1 MKQILE
7 TINAHFTKE
16 HLAVLFFMLIIAII
30 LFIVILK
37 IYKKR
42 EYNIKKAI
50 FAKRTIRHLEIDLLN
65 KTVYVYALEDLKN
78 AKKILL
84 KDFLSHYLEKD
95 ATSLNRWFLNQL
107 NNKNSDT
114 SYKEI
119 ITYSKKKK
127 TGTKEIFV
135 CKLVNIERHTL
146 HVDCYENSVCPYI
159 KADYE
164 IERCFFK
171 LKQKSIT
178 EIGLISFF
186 VTNDLLKD
194 KVKLSI
200 IQTEQILEKICK
212 YSNNKHLLTVYKNG
226 DIGFII
232 LNQKKGSHD
241 YLNKIKNEI
250 SVYLDVNDL
259 KNISF
264 NIALIKIQ
272 GNQINYNDCMKK
284 VRLLANYLIDNKI
297 YTPEIVYYSNK
308 EKYVCQKKLNYYNRV
323 KLAII
328 KKDFIPKIIPFFY
341 SKDGKVAFH
350 KITIKPKDDTLGS
363 IDEIKNVVLLNSL
376 QKEYTSM
383 LLSTIDTCYS
393 SVQSPKELNNVVLLK
408 TSYDFV
414 ISLINNLDDF
424 KKYPFTYILS
434 ISNLDFESNF
444 DLSYIDNLKIIKDAN
459 IKLAIELNSLQK
471 PRKEILDLMDYVVLD
486 ESSATN
492 FFTDRQAAFL
502 LSNLLTYF
510 KSIKLPIIAY
520 NIGDWAVL
528 ESMICNF
535 ASIVSAKCLEQEEKI
550 SLGLD
555 KRIIQKL
562 KDIYYKYH

>member
-16 HLAVLFFMLIIAII
+16 HLAVLFFMLIIAIT

-65 KTVYVYALEDLKN
+65 KTVYMYALEDLKN

-393 SVQSPKELNNVVLLK
+393 SVQLPKELNNVVLLK

>member
-65 KTVYVYALEDLKN
+65 KTVYMYALEDLKN

-119 ITYSKKKK
+119 ITYSKKEK

-212 YSNNKHLLTVYKNG
+212 YSNNKHLLTNYKNG

-393 SVQSPKELNNVVLLK
+393 SVQLPKELNNVVLLK
-408 TSYDFV
+408 TSYDFA

>member
-1 MKQILE
+1 
-7 TINAHFTKE
+7 
-16 HLAVLFFMLIIAII
+16 
-30 LFIVILK
+30 
-37 IYKKR
+37 
-42 EYNIKKAI
+42 
-50 FAKRTIRHLEIDLLN
+50 
-65 KTVYVYALEDLKN
+65 
-78 AKKILL
+78 
-84 KDFLSHYLEKD
+84 
-95 ATSLNRWFLNQL
+95 
-107 NNKNSDT
+107 
-114 SYKEI
+114 
-119 ITYSKKKK
+119 
-127 TGTKEIFV
+127 
-135 CKLVNIERHTL
+135 
-146 HVDCYENSVCPYI
+146 
-159 KADYE
+159 
-164 IERCFFK
+164 
-171 LKQKSIT
+171 
-178 EIGLISFF
+178 
-186 VTNDLLKD
+186 
-194 KVKLSI
+194 
-200 IQTEQILEKICK
+200 
-212 YSNNKHLLTVYKNG
+212 
-226 DIGFII
+226 
-232 LNQKKGSHD
+232 
-241 YLNKIKNEI
+241 
-250 SVYLDVNDL
+250 
-259 KNISF
+259 
-264 NIALIKIQ
+264 
-272 GNQINYNDCMKK
+272 MKK
-284 VRLLANYLIDNKI
+284 VRLLANYLIDNKV

-328 KKDFIPKIIPFFY
+328 KKEFIPKIIPFFY

-471 PRKEILDLMDYVVLD
+471 PRKEILALMDYVVLD

-510 KSIKLPIIAY
+510 KSIKLPIVAF
-520 NIGDWAVL
+520 NIGDWSVL

-555 KRIIQKL
+555 KRIVQKL

>member
-65 KTVYVYALEDLKN
+65 KTVYVYELEDLKN

-119 ITYSKKKK
+119 ITYSKKEK

-212 YSNNKHLLTVYKNG
+212 YSNNKHLLTNYKNG

-232 LNQKKGSHD
+232 LNQKNGSHD

-264 NIALIKIQ
+264 NIAIIKIQ

-284 VRLLANYLIDNKI
+284 VRLLANYLIDNKR

-383 LLSTIDTCYS
+383 LLSTIDICYS
-393 SVQSPKELNNVVLLK
+393 SVQSQKELNNVVLLK

-444 DLSYIDNLKIIKDAN
+444 DLSYIDNLKIIKEAN

>member
-1 MKQILE
+1 MKQILD
-7 TINAHFTKE
+7 TINKHFTKE

-30 LFIVILK
+30 LFIVFLK
-37 IYKKR
+37 LYQR
-42 EYNIKKAI
+42 RAYNIKKAI

-65 KTVYVYALEDLKN
+65 KTVYVYELEDLKN

-84 KDFLSHYLEKD
+84 KDFLSHYAEKD

-107 NNKNSDT
+107 NNKISDT

-194 KVKLSI
+194 KVQLNI

-212 YSNNKHLLTVYKNG
+212 YCNNKHLLTVYKNG

-232 LNQKKGSHD
+232 LNQKNGSQD

-284 VRLLANYLIDNKI
+284 VRLLANYLIDNKV

-328 KKDFIPKIIPFFY
+328 KKEFIPKIIPFFY

-350 KITIKPKDDTLGS
+350 KITIKPKDETLGS

-393 SVQSPKELNNVVLLK
+393 SVQSPKELNKVVLLK

-414 ISLINNLDDF
+414 ISIINNLDDF
-424 KKYPFTYILS
+424 KKYPYTYILS
-434 ISNLDFESNF
+434 ISNLDFESDF
-444 DLSYIDNLKIIKDAN
+444 DESYINNLKLIKDAN

-471 PRKEILDLMDYVVLD
+471 PRNEILALMDYVVLD

-510 KSIKLPIIAY
+510 KSIKLPIVAF
-520 NIGDWAVL
+520 NIGDWSVL

-555 KRIIQKL
+555 KRIVQKL

>member
-16 HLAVLFFMLIIAII
+16 HLAVLFFMLIIAIT

-65 KTVYVYALEDLKN
+65 KTVYMYALEDLKN

-84 KDFLSHYLEKD
+84 KDFLSHYLEKY

-363 IDEIKNVVLLNSL
+363 IYEIKNVVLLNSL

>member
-16 HLAVLFFMLIIAII
+16 HLAVLFFMLIIAIT

-65 KTVYVYALEDLKN
+65 KTVYMYALEDLKN

-393 SVQSPKELNNVVLLK
+393 SVQLPKELNNVVLLK

-562 KDIYYKYH
+562 EDIYYKYH

>member
-16 HLAVLFFMLIIAII
+16 HLAVLFFMLIIAIT

-65 KTVYVYALEDLKN
+65 KTVYMYALEDLKN

-363 IDEIKNVVLLNSL
+363 IDEIKNVILLNSL

-393 SVQSPKELNNVVLLK
+393 SVQLPKELNNVVLLK

>member
-65 KTVYVYALEDLKN
+65 KTVYVYELEDLKN

-84 KDFLSHYLEKD
+84 KDFLSRYLEKD

-363 IDEIKNVVLLNSL
+363 IDEIKNIVLLNSL

>member
-232 LNQKKGSHD
+232 LNQKNGSHD

-393 SVQSPKELNNVVLLK
+393 SVQSQKELNNVVLLK

>member
-1 MKQILE
+1 MKQILD
-7 TINAHFTKE
+7 TINKHFTKE
-16 HLAVLFFMLIIAII
+16 HLAILFLMLVIAII
-30 LFIVILK
+30 LFIVFLK
-37 IYKKR
+37 LYQR
-42 EYNIKKAI
+42 RAYNIKKAI
-50 FAKRTIRHLEIDLLN
+50 AAKRTIRHLEIDLLN
-65 KTVYVYALEDLKN
+65 KTIYMYTLEDLKN
-78 AKKILL
+78 ARKILL
-84 KDFLSHYLEKD
+84 KDFLSHYAEKD

-107 NNKNSDT
+107 NNKTSDS

-127 TGTKEIFV
+127 TSSKEIFV
-135 CKLVNIERHTL
+135 CKMVNIERHTL
-146 HVDCYENSVCPYI
+146 HVDCYETLVCPYI

-171 LKQKSIT
+171 LKTKAIT

-194 KVKLSI
+194 KTKLNI

-226 DIGFII
+226 DIGLII
-232 LNQKKGSHD
+232 LNQKNGSQD
-241 YLNKIKNEI
+241 YLNKLKNEI
-250 SVYLDVNDL
+250 SVYLDVNDF
-259 KNISF
+259 KNVSF

-284 VRLLANYLIDNKI
+284 VRLLANYLIDNKV
-297 YTPEIVYYSNK
+297 YTPEIVYYSSK
-308 EKYVCQKKLNYYNRV
+308 EKYVCQKKLNYYDRV
-323 KLAII
+323 KCALI
-328 KKDFIPKIIPFFY
+328 KKEFIPKIIPFFY

-350 KITIKPKDDTLGS
+350 KITIKPKDETLGS

-393 SVQSPKELNNVVLLK
+393 SVQSPKELNKVVLLK

-414 ISLINNLDDF
+414 ISIINNLDDF
-424 KKYPFTYILS
+424 KKYPYTYILS
-434 ISNLDFESNF
+434 ISNLDFESDF
-444 DLSYIDNLKIIKDAN
+444 DESYINNLKLIKDAN

-471 PRKEILDLMDYVVLD
+471 PRNEILALMDYVVLD

-510 KSIKLPIIAY
+510 KSVKLPIVAF
-520 NIGDWAVL
+520 NIGDWSVL

-555 KRIIQKL
+555 KRIVQKL

>member
-16 HLAVLFFMLIIAII
+16 HLAVLFFMLIIAIT

-65 KTVYVYALEDLKN
+65 KTIYMYALEDLKN

-363 IDEIKNVVLLNSL
+363 IDEIKNVILLNSL

-393 SVQSPKELNNVVLLK
+393 SVQLPKELNNVVLLK

>member
-65 KTVYVYALEDLKN
+65 KTVYVYELEDLKN

-119 ITYSKKKK
+119 ITYSKKEK

-212 YSNNKHLLTVYKNG
+212 YSNNKHLLTNYKNG

-232 LNQKKGSHD
+232 LNQKNGSHD

-264 NIALIKIQ
+264 NIAIIKIQ

-363 IDEIKNVVLLNSL
+363 IDEIKNIVLLNSL